1 MRRKKLSLANLS
13 RGAAAE
19 NPGLVYV
26 ISRGKIKVQRSRLMG
41 WSWPLTL
48 EKRET
53 SFLSFHRLLSVA
65 WPTRHAHLVHMCDV
79 AHPKTKVGN
88 HWPQARKS
96 VIPFPKSSPF
106 LDRIGDPFF
115 NGMRLTLLFY
125 VFVSG
130 KTSALN
136 VNVGKKWGKHF
147 SRWWSV

>member
-13 RGAAAE
+13 RGGAAE

-96 VIPFPKSSPF
+96 VIPFPKWLNPHPF
-106 LDRIGDPFF
+106 SIGWDWHCFF
-115 NGMRLTLLFY
+115 MFLL
-125 VFVSG
+125 VE
-130 KTSALN
+130 KQLH
-136 VNVGKKWGKHF
+136 WM
-147 SRWWSV
+147 